1 MHTLTIKVGGL
12 MTQAELMRNTEKST
26 GGKSG
31 RDYSFLG
38 NGRKI
43 INMISRKFC
52 ITALKFRLKEI
63 GSSVR
68 CEGKIKITGTRNIK
82 IGDKCKFEKNVQLKT
97 EGRGYIHIGTNV
109 KIGKGVKIVSNSN
122 VTIEDNTYLGDYI
135 VISDSVSKTGEVQ
148 TPNGSKPVY
157 IGKDTWIGKGT
168 RIHAGITIGNGSTIA
183 ANSVLTKSVPPG
195 VIAGGTPAKVI
206 MDR

>member
-1 MHTLTIKVGGL
+1 MQTITVKVGGL
-12 MTQAELMRNTEKST
+12 MTQAELMRNTEKT
-26 GGKSG
+26 PGGKPS
-31 RDYSFLG
+31 REFSVL
-38 NGRKI
+38 KT
-43 INMISRKFC
+43 SRKVLNMVSRRFC

-63 GSSVR
+63 GASVR
-68 CEGKIKITGTRNIK
+68 CEGKIKVAGTRNIK

-109 KIGKGVKIVSNSN
+109 RIGRGVKIVSHSN

-135 VISDSVSKTGEVQ
+135 SIRDNVPNTGEGQ

-157 IGKDTWIGKGT
+157 IGKDAWIGKGV

-183 ANSVLTKSVPPG
+183 ANSVVTKSVPPG

>member
-1 MHTLTIKVGGL
+1 MKVGEL
-12 MTQAELMRNTEKST
+12 MTQAESMRNSEKKPGINS
-26 GGKSG
+26 GGA
-31 RDYSFLG
+31 YSLLDG
-38 NGRKI
+38 SKKI
-43 INMISRKFC
+43 VKMISRKFC

-82 IGDKCKFEKNVQLKT
+82 IGDKCKFDKNVQLST
-97 EGRGYIHIGTNV
+97 EGRGYIHIGANV
-109 KIGKGVKIVSNSN
+109 KIGKGVKIVSHSN
-122 VTIEDNTYLGDYI
+122 VTIEDNTHLGDYTTI
-135 VISDSVSKTGEVQ
+135 RDSITNNGDGQ
-148 TPNGSKPVY
+148 TQNGSKPVY
-157 IGKDTWIGKGT
+157 IGKDAWIGKGT

-183 ANSVLTKSVPPG
+183 ANSVVTRSIPPG